1 MNVYNVNQLL
11 FSPLFIFEFLWY
23 KPFRYMALGGVPWWC
38 AVFKFIP
45 PRISRFSIS
54 VLSPTAEP
62 TIIVTKEAILRPV
75 FNFAQILPARPI
87 QLCFL
92 LNFLSIL
99 SKFTT
104 FYLSMK
110 IGCEI
115 RKFKRS
121 KTPREKYWLYFK
133 YINIWYVLF
142 VWNSPFF
149 VEVFRFGGHRTKNFR
164 QSERSNWLAMN
175 QTSLYYHYYNST
187 V

>member
-23 KPFRYMALGGVPWWC
+23 KPFRYMALGGVPWC
-38 AVFKFIP
+38 AAVFKFIP

-92 LNFLSIL
+92 LNFLSFL

-104 FYLSMK
+104 FYLRMK

-121 KTPREKYWLYFK
+121 KTLGEKYCLHFK
-133 YINIWYVLF
+133 YINIWYIYIF
-142 VWNSPFF
+142 FKKFPFF
-149 VEVFRFGGHRTKNFR
+149 HKVCRFGGHRTENFR

-175 QTSLYYHYYNST
+175 QTSLYYHSY
-187 V
+187 

>member
-1 MNVYNVNQLL
+1 MNVNNANQLL
-11 FSPLFIFEFLWY
+11 FSPLSIFEFLWY
-23 KPFRYMALGGVPWWC
+23 KPFRYMALGGVPWC
-38 AVFKFIP
+38 AAVFKFIP

-121 KTPREKYWLYFK
+121 KTLGEKYCLHFK
-133 YINIWYVLF
+133 YINIWYIYIF
-142 VWNSPFF
+142 FKKFPFF
-149 VEVFRFGGHRTKNFR
+149 HKVCRFGGHRTENFR

-175 QTSLYYHYYNST
+175 QTSLYYHSY
-187 V
+187 